1 MPIGIVSYE
10 IMQPTKKNVE
20 DIEILLSALEAIAIE

>member
-10 IMQPTKKNVE
+10 IMQPTKARVE
-20 DIEILLSALEAIAIE
+20 DIEILVASLEAVAVE

>member
-10 IMQPTKKNVE
+10 IMQPTKTRVE
-20 DIEILLSALEAIAIE
+20 DIEILLSSLEAIAVE

>member
-10 IMQPTKKNVE
+10 IMQPSKARIE
-20 DIEILLSALEAIAIE
+20 DLEILLASLEAIAVE